1 VGGCI
6 LCVGDSEEHERG
18 VGVGVN
24 VTMMSDTPSIV
35 GVVDLGGRRNFR
47 TRVSVTKKNHEL
59 VCIR

>member
-1 VGGCI
+1 M
-6 LCVGDSEEHERG
+6 LCVGDSEERERG

-35 GVVDLGGRRNFR
+35 GVVGIRGRRRFR
-47 TRVSVTKKNHEL
+47 KRVSVAKKNHEL